1 MEKRDFIYKYLS
13 WVDDPSILL
22 ITSAIFFI
30 LFFGGISILP
40 NKDKINMNEEKRYM
54 NIKGNLIVH
63 IEKK

>member
-40 NKDKINMNEEKRYM
+40 NKDKINMNKEKSYM
-54 NIKGNLIVH
+54 NVKGNLIVN